1 MLTNRLLKDFN
12 GFYSWVTPSPYEML
26 GYYDNLWKVE
36 DGNYTMRLNIPGY
49 GREDV
54 TAKVVGE
61 VLTLKIA
68 ETKSFSYRLP
78 KRYDLASAKI
88 SVDKGVLT
96 ISVPPRVEDVSNEI
110 QLIIS

>member
-12 GFYSWVTPSPYEML
+12 GFYSWVTPSSYEKL
-26 GYYDNLWKVE
+26 DYYNNLWNVE
-36 DGNYTMRLNIPGY
+36 DGNYNMRLNVPGY
-49 GREDV
+49 GKEDV

-61 VLTLKIA
+61 VLTVKIA

-78 KRYDLASAKI
+78 KLYDLASAKI

-96 ISVPPRVEDVSNEI
+96 ISVPPRTEDVSNEI
-110 QLIIS
+110 QLMIN